1 MRRLVDATTVRHF
14 LRELGTRSGASGRV
28 YVTGGASLLLLG
40 LRASAIDID
49 LITDD
54 DNVLRAAVN
63 LRDELGVNVDREMPR
78 FAPPGWQE
86 RSEFIA
92 RDGNLSFHH
101 LDFYAQALSR
111 LERGHVRDL
120 ADVQAMLR
128 AGLIVKLEALEFMK
142 LVVMD
147 RPAIKR
153 AVESLQ

>member
-1 MRRLVDATTVRHF
+1 MRQLVDATILHHF

-40 LRASAIDID
+40 LRVVAIDID

-54 DNVLRAAVN
+54 DNVLRAAVS
-63 LRDELGVNVDREMPR
+63 LRDELGVNVDRELPR

-86 RSEFIA
+86 RSAFIA
-92 RDGNLSFHH
+92 REGDLSFHH
-101 LDFYAQALSR
+101 LDFYAQTLAR
-111 LERGHVRDL
+111 LERGHVKDL
-120 ADVQAMLR
+120 ADVRKLVQAGFL
-128 AGLIVKLEALEFMK
+128 VKEVALEQVE
-142 LVVMD
+142 LVMMD